1 VDHHARHGKRCCGP
15 RGQRASQ
22 TLSVA
27 PLKERAMRHVGAKIE
42 LTRLIVVVVVL
53 LFVVVRAVI
62 TFLSSFDNVAFG
74 FWLLILFISM
84 HINY

>member
-1 VDHHARHGKRCCGP
+1 
-15 RGQRASQ
+15 
-22 TLSVA
+22 
-27 PLKERAMRHVGAKIE
+27 MRHVGAKIE

-62 TFLSSFDNVAFG
+62 TFLSSFDDVAFG